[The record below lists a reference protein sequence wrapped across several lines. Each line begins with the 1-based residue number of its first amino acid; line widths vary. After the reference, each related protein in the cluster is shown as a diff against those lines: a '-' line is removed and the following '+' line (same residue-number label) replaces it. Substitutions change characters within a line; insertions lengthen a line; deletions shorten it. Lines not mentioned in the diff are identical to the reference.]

1 MHRFYGRP
9 KIHKPGVPICSIVSY
24 TSSLLYNLKKYI
36 ANILKAYIK
45 DENSYASNS
54 TTFSKYIRNIPIEDD
69 EIMVSS
75 DVTALYTHIPIIDT
89 LNIIKD
95 YVNNDDQ
102 FIKKTTIP
110 QGKFLDLVHL
120 VLPTTCY
127 TFNSVLPTNW
137 CCCHGR
143 HSIFNHSRN
152 LMERSLYYYH
162 K

>member
-89 LNIIKD
+89 LNIIMDHINNGPYQLLKKD
-95 YVNNDDQ
+95 P
-102 FIKKTTIP
+102 TTIIKTKTLK
-110 QGKFLDLVHL
+110 QLKV
-120 VLPTTCY
+120 VKE
-127 TFNSVLPTNW
+127 
-137 CCCHGR
+137 
-143 HSIFNHSRN
+143 N
-152 LMERSLYYYH
+152 LSCQT
-162 K
+162 